1 MPDQLLKI
9 EILNSKVKLWRFL
22 VFLMVFVSLIL
33 CNYVD
38 ISKVSNFLDNKYIAK
53 VNIEGKIETSE
64 EMDTLLK
71 KIAKDDHVTG
81 LILNINS
88 PGGTVTGSEILYQN
102 IRNIAK
108 NKPVVAVLNDL
119 AASGGYM
126 TAIAADY
133 IIARHTTITGSIGIL
148 MQYIGVSSLAERM
161 GISLKSIKS
170 SNLKAATSPFEEF
183 TKEKEESIRRIVN
196 ESYNYFINIVA
207 DRRKMEKS
215 QVLKIADGS
224 IYTGSEALSIGLVD
238 QIGGEDEAMSWF
250 QSQNI
255 NTQKVKVLSKKPH
268 LSVLESINSL
278 VLQVIHYYINK

>member
-9 EILNSKVKLWRFL
+9 EILNSKIKLWRFL
-22 VFLMVFVSLIL
+22 VFLMAFVSLIL
-33 CNYVD
+33 CNYID
-38 ISKVSNFLDNKYIAK
+38 TSKVSNFLDNKYIAK
-53 VNIEGKIETSE
+53 VNIEGKIETNE
-64 EMDTLLK
+64 DMDTLLK
-71 KIAKDDHVTG
+71 KIAKDEHVIG

-88 PGGTVTGSEILYQN
+88 PGGSVTGSEILYQN

-126 TAIAADY
+126 AAIAADY
-133 IIARHTTITGSIGIL
+133 IIARHTTITGSIGTL
-148 MQYIGVSSLAERM
+148 MQYIGVSSLAEKI
-161 GISLKSIKS
+161 GIHLKSIKS

-196 ESYNYFINIVA
+196 ESYNYFIDIVA

-224 IYTGSEALSIGLVD
+224 IYTGSEALSIGLID
-238 QIGGEDEAMSWF
+238 QIGGEDEAMDWF
-250 QSQNI
+250 QSQNVS
-255 NTQKVKVLSKKPH
+255 TQKVKVLSKKPH
-268 LSVLESINSL
+268 LSVLESISSL
-278 VLQVIHYYINK
+278 VLQVIQLLY

>member
-1 MPDQLLKI
+1 MSDQLLKI

-22 VFLMVFVSLIL
+22 VFLMVFASLIL

-64 EMDTLLK
+64 EMDSLLK
-71 KIAKDDHVTG
+71 KIAKDSHVIG

-88 PGGTVTGSEILYQN
+88 PGGTITGSEILYQN

-133 IIARHTTITGSIGIL
+133 IIARHTTITGSIGVL
-148 MQYIGVSSLAERM
+148 MQYFGVSSLAEKM

-196 ESYNYFINIVA
+196 ESYNYFIDIVA

-238 QIGGEDEAMSWF
+238 QIGGEDEAISWF

-255 NTQKVKVLSKKPH
+255 NTQKVKVLSKKTH

>member
-1 MPDQLLKI
+1 MSDQLLTI

-22 VFLMVFVSLIL
+22 VFLMVFASLIL

-64 EMDTLLK
+64 EMDSLLK
-71 KIAKDDHVTG
+71 KIAKDSHVIG

-88 PGGTVTGSEILYQN
+88 PGGTITGSDILYQN

-133 IIARHTTITGSIGIL
+133 IIARHTTITGSIGVL
-148 MQYIGVSSLAERM
+148 MQYFGVSSLAEKM

-170 SNLKAATSPFEEF
+170 STLKAATSPFAEF

-196 ESYNYFINIVA
+196 ESYNYFIDIVA
-207 DRRKMEKS
+207 VRRKMEKS

-238 QIGGEDEAMSWF
+238 QIGGEDEAISWF

-255 NTQKVKVLSKKPH
+255 NTQKVKVLSKKTH

>member
-9 EILNSKVKLWRFL
+9 EILNSKIKLWRFL
-22 VFLMVFVSLIL
+22 VFLMAFVSLIL
-33 CNYVD
+33 CNYID
-38 ISKVSNFLDNKYIAK
+38 TSKVSNFLDNKYIAK
-53 VNIEGKIETSE
+53 VNIEGKIETNE
-64 EMDTLLK
+64 DMDTLLK
-71 KIAKDDHVTG
+71 KIAKDEHVIG

-88 PGGTVTGSEILYQN
+88 PGGSVTGSEILYQN

-126 TAIAADY
+126 AAIAADY
-133 IIARHTTITGSIGIL
+133 IIARHTTITGSIGTL
-148 MQYIGVSSLAERM
+148 MQYIGVSSLAEKI
-161 GISLKSIKS
+161 GIHLKSIKS

-196 ESYNYFINIVA
+196 ESYNYFIDIVA
-207 DRRKMEKS
+207 DRRKMEKN

-224 IYTGSEALSIGLVD
+224 IYTGSEALSIGLID
-238 QIGGEDEAMSWF
+238 QIGGEDEAMDWF

-255 NTQKVKVLSKKPH
+255 STQKVKVLSKKPH
-268 LSVLESINSL
+268 LSVLESISSL
-278 VLQVIHYYINK
+278 VLQVIQLLY